1 MHTSD
6 SAQGPLGFF
15 HPMLFH
21 SSLRKEMARTFGA
34 TVVVLATIVMTM
46 LLIRT
51 LNLAARGSVDPAEI
65 IVVLGYTLLGHAPT
79 ILTLSLFVAI
89 VSTFSRMYRD
99 SEMVIW
105 FSAGR
110 GLASF
115 VKPLL
120 RFVWPILAMIAV
132 LALFGWPW
140 ANQQSQVLR
149 DRFEGRN
156 DLERVTPG
164 QFQESAGGNRVFFI
178 DKDSV
183 DGKTAG
189 EVFIAATERGKETIT
204 SARAGIV
211 ETVGIDRFLLLSN
224 GQQLER
230 SLDNPGSKL
239 SEFERYGVLIGE
251 QAEQI
256 ERAIPPRSVSTLD
269 LILGRTNPYL
279 GELSWRIGLALAA
292 ANFVLIGLVVSAVN
306 PRVGRNGNLLL
317 SLFTFVVY
325 YNLVNLGSSRI
336 ASGISGFWVY
346 LVALH
351 AGSFLLGV
359 LMLAKLHWNW
369 TVSGSWKRRRAAM
382 TQRTDA

>member
-1 MHTSD
+1 
-6 SAQGPLGFF
+6 
-15 HPMLFH
+15 
-21 SSLRKEMARTFGA
+21 MARTFGA
-34 TVVVLATIVMTM
+34 TVIVLATIVMTM

-51 LNLAARGSVDPAEI
+51 LNLAARGSVNPAEI

-89 VSTFSRMYRD
+89 VSTLSRMYRD

-115 VKPLL
+115 VQPLL
-120 RFVWPILAMIAV
+120 RFVWPILAMIAA

-140 ANQQSQVLR
+140 ANQQSQLLR

-189 EVFIAATERGKETIT
+189 EVFIASTERGKETIT

-211 ETVGIDRFLLLSN
+211 ETVGTDRFLLLSN
-224 GQQLER
+224 GQRLER
-230 SLDNPGSKL
+230 NLQKPGTKL
-239 SEFERYGVLIGE
+239 SEFTQYGVLIGE
-251 QAEQI
+251 QAREI
-256 ERAIPPRSVSTLD
+256 ERAVSPRSVSSLD
-269 LILGRTNPYL
+269 LIRGRTPAYL

-292 ANFVLIGLVVSAVN
+292 ANFVLIGLVVSGVN
-306 PRVGRNGNLLL
+306 PRVGRNGNLML

-325 YNLVNLGSSRI
+325 YNLVNLGASRI
-336 ASGISGFWVY
+336 ASGTSSFWPY
-346 LVALH
+346 MVALH
-351 AGSFLLGV
+351 AGALVFAM
-359 LMLAKLHWNW
+359 LMLAKLHANW
-369 TVSGSWKRRRAAM
+369 TIALRWRRRPTAP
-382 TQRTDA
+382 TQGRGA

>member
-1 MHTSD
+1 
-6 SAQGPLGFF
+6 
-15 HPMLFH
+15 
-21 SSLRKEMARTFGA
+21 MARSFGA

-51 LNLAARGSVDPAEI
+51 LNLAARGSVNPAEI

-89 VSTFSRMYRD
+89 VSTLSRMYRD

-120 RFVWPILAMIAV
+120 HFVWPILAMIAA

-183 DGKTAG
+183 DGKNAG

-211 ETVGIDRFLLLSN
+211 ETIGTDRFLLLSN
-224 GQQLER
+224 GQRLER
-230 SLDNPGSKL
+230 SLAQPGSKL
-239 SEFERYGVLIGE
+239 SEFEQYGVLIGE
-251 QAEQI
+251 TARQI

-269 LILGRTNPYL
+269 LIRGRTAPYL

-336 ASGISGFWVY
+336 GSGNSGFWVY
-346 LVALH
+346 LLVLH
-351 AGSFLLGV
+351 CGAFLLGV
-359 LMLAKLHWNW
+359 LTLAKLHWNW
-369 TVSGSWKRRRAAM
+369 TVSASWKRRGVANAR
-382 TQRTDA
+382 RTET